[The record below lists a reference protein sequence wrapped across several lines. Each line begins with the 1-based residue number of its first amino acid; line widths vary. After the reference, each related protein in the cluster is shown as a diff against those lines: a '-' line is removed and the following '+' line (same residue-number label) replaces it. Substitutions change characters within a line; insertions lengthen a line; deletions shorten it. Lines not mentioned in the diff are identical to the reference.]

1 MKRNLNPQKI
11 ASLVTSAA
19 DGIDNIEE
27 GVVGSNSY
35 GFLLRD
41 KEILPNGIKYCG
53 GGRIY
58 PLGSMKDFAI
68 DLETHEKVDL
78 NYYFSDEEG
87 HCQDIEII
95 GRLRTLASDMRFTD
109 PREVDT
115 MFDVFVFVRT
125 PEGRMFPAS
134 LYYGPTRLALGRWD
148 FKRINSSK
156 LAVEFENLI
165 NFYPNKLSI
174 EEKREFVSALEL
186 ALMKVH
192 KSEFLGILCHD
203 FGYRVFIFK
212 LGRILYFEFPEQAN
226 LEFLLSL
233 HDYKFKDNK
242 IVKLIK

>member
-78 NYYFSDEEG
+78 NFYFSDEEG
-87 HCQDIEII
+87 HYQDIEII
-95 GRLRTLASDMRFTD
+95 SRLRTLASDMR
-109 PREVDT
+109 
-115 MFDVFVFVRT
+115 
-125 PEGRMFPAS
+125 
-134 LYYGPTRLALGRWD
+134 L
-148 FKRINSSK
+148 
-156 LAVEFENLI
+156 
-165 NFYPNKLSI
+165 
-174 EEKREFVSALEL
+174 
-186 ALMKVH
+186 
-192 KSEFLGILCHD
+192 
-203 FGYRVFIFK
+203 
-212 LGRILYFEFPEQAN
+212 
-226 LEFLLSL
+226 
-233 HDYKFKDNK
+233 
-242 IVKLIK
+242 